1 MCLLFYAAGYHRDL
15 HVLTHSCPTRRFSDR
30 LRSPVGERTGTRR
43 YHYSRFAKA
52 PHLGKLGQF
61 LGRAPA
67 VRAARHLTDREMHPA
82 KRHQHEQEKQ
92 REAACPDAGKIEKH
106 TEGDGKDE
114 APQSSDHPHSPANLA
129 DMVRVIDGDVL
140 EHRGLA
146 QAHAEAEDRS
156 EAHTSE

>member
-1 MCLLFYAAGYHRDL
+1 MRISDWSSDVCSSDL
-15 HVLTHSCPTRRFSDR
+15 
-30 LRSPVGERTGTRR
+30 
-43 YHYSRFAKA
+43 FAKA

-67 VRAARHLTDREMHPA
+67 VRAALHLTDREMHPA
-82 KRHQHEQEKQ
+82 KRHQHEQETQ

-129 DMVRVIDGDVL
+129 DMVRV
-140 EHRGLA
+140 
-146 QAHAEAEDRS
+146 RS
-156 EAHTSE
+156 EAHTSALQSLMRISSDAFSL